1 MEPKQYGPA
10 PRKRNYDSIN
20 LNIRPDQIVALNYVA
35 GENQFHSV
43 AEAARL
49 ALDTYFVGRMQ
60 EPGFPAELAAMLR
73 EGMANG

>member
-1 MEPKQYGPA
+1 MKPADYGPA
-10 PRKRNYDSIN
+10 PRKRRYDQTN
-20 LNIRPDQIVALNYVA
+20 LNLRPDQVVALNYVA

-60 EPGFPAELAAMLR
+60 EPGFPAELAAQLR
-73 EGMANG
+73 EGMANR